1 MKIIDLLKKDAIE
14 LNTSVASKSDAIDK
28 LVALH
33 EKAGNLLDVNA
44 YKDAILAREAQGS
57 TAIGEGIAVP
67 HAKSESV
74 KTPGLSAITVPNGVD
89 YEAPD
94 GKNSD
99 ILFMIAAPLDGDL
112 HLEILSRLMVMLME
126 PDFCAS
132 LRGAKTTDEFLSI
145 IDKKEAEKY
154 PEEPKAEVPK
164 KEGYRILAVTA
175 CPTGIAHTYMAAEA
189 LEKAGEKLGYPLKAE
204 TNGSGGAKNILTKKE
219 IEECDGIIIAADKN
233 VEMARFDGKH
243 VIKTS
248 VSNGINKPE
257 ELIKKIVDGKA
268 SIYHAEGDELEATDD
283 DEKEG
288 FGHKVYKHLMNG
300 VSHMLPFVVGGGVLI
315 ALGFLIDTIAGNA
328 DVGGTFGFTSPI
340 ASAVFWIGKAAFAL
354 MLPILAGFI
363 AQSIA
368 DRPGLRPGIVGGVFA
383 ANGYTFQAFME
394 NKDLVGDGSAVSGF
408 LGALLAGFVAGLLV
422 NLLKKAFSWM
432 PKSMDGIKPVFIYP
446 LLGTL
451 LMGIFMCLVN
461 PVVGAINTGVS
472 NFLSSLGETSKL
484 LLSVV
489 LATMMAIDMGGPFN
503 KAAYVFG
510 TAAIADGN
518 TWIMA
523 AVMIGGMVPP
533 IAIALST
540 TFNKKKWT
548 KEELKSGPVNYL
560 MGLCFITEGAIPYAA
575 SDPLRV
581 IPSCMVGSAVAGA
594 LTSLFNVTCPAPHGG
609 IFTFIVCDHPL
620 LYIVALA
627 VGSVAG
633 AFMFSILK
641 KNVNSAVKS
650 K

>member
-126 PDFCAS
+126 PEFCAS

-368 DRPGLRPGIVGGVFA
+368 DRPGLLPGIVGGVFA

-484 LLSVV
+484 LLSIV

-510 TAAIADGN
+510 TAAIATGGYD
-518 TWIMA
+518 IMA